1 MLTFHKGAA
10 GGRQAAQARAEY
22 YGENTVPEHA
32 SALADYYLRGV
43 ARSEANCTAAI
54 PRQDMAPHVAE
65 ALGMDITQTAT
76 AAEVTNLML
85 GLRADGAE
93 IAGRSKVPVQKNNE
107 RIVWADFTFSA
118 PKSASIAMALAPTDA
133 ERHMIAGAHRD
144 AWMAAMAHLESIVA
158 HARKGAGGSKG
169 SIPGKLGWVSYDHYT
184 ARPSIHIPHTEADG
198 TKTTLIQTVHNRKVP
213 ADMQLHTHVVTPTAV
228 FCDDG
233 TVGSVDSL
241 AMHDRVHE
249 VGAYYQAH
257 LATNLRALGVDVVLD
272 EKTESARLT
281 AVPEPLSNLFS
292 KRSQDGEAEARKM
305 VAEMGRDW
313 DSMHSLELAGLV
325 KWGTRTAR
333 QTKDTSEIEG
343 DLAAWQAQAKAAG
356 YEHRSVVDLE
366 AKGRLPPSEQ
376 DRLTRG
382 YLAALPVLEKQLTR
396 RATMYGSVARVAA
409 ARGLIASG
417 VESAADIDRI
427 TAAMREHGVRQDGQ
441 QVPLMWA
448 KVPTTG
454 DEADVGGRI
463 ARVKITTTRHVEM
476 EQEAMTLAAA
486 AAADVSGA
494 LTTGQID
501 RAVRDVVARDG
512 LDFTSEHGL
521 EQRRV
526 MEAIGTS
533 GRFAAAVGV
542 AGAGKTTLLRPL
554 VEAWTAPPEHQGD
567 ERTVYGTALST
578 RQAEALADAGI
589 KSANTM
595 PIAALLDRATTG
607 AITLNER
614 SVVVVDE
621 MSQIGTAQALGLLR
635 LRTAFGFSIAA
646 IGDDRQNQ
654 SIEAGSTIKLM
665 RNALGANAV
674 PELESSVRQL
684 QKRDRETALL
694 FRQGNAEAGIA
705 RLQEDGHAILVPGGH
720 RQVVEATA
728 DLWKARTAANAGRA
742 DYTLTV
748 SAPTNN
754 DARTIGAVIRERRR
768 STGAVGPDQVI
779 IAAADQNGAE
789 YELPLAVGD
798 RVRLFAR
805 TPASFGGRGGNLGNN
820 GSIAEVERIE
830 ANGLQLRN
838 RQGNSGFVQWD
849 TLRDPKS
856 ERVRLT
862 YGDVLSID
870 AIQGNTSTE
879 HIDAMPSGSQAVNS
893 YKSYVAK
900 SRSRETTWMIVSDGR
915 ERSEIMDRRAQ
926 GNADPV
932 LETDVWK
939 NVARNLSRLPEKELA
954 TDLVDRADQ
963 MHTGT
968 VRSLA
973 TAFQPSQQREAEGQS
988 GTTFHRSYAAAQD
1001 AKTTGHTAPAMAQA
1015 AATNATE
1022 TANAVRRIAG
1032 PSKAQTRLETQ
1043 TARRSTRNPAA
1054 RPKHQSQAPPRPPMS
1069 QTEVQAEFADALHRA
1084 GLRPKGAPI
1093 MDGQWHR
1100 TEVDGAK
1107 KGRLSGSY
1115 IAYTDGRPAG
1125 YILNRKTGYGDQWR
1139 ASGSF
1144 REQTAAERDQE
1155 RLRVTAQR
1163 AAREKERNAR
1173 QAGAA
1178 AKATKVWN
1186 CARPAASTHPY
1197 LKRKGVGAHGL
1208 RQTGSKL
1215 VVPMQDIEGKLW
1227 GVQSI
1232 MPDGSKL
1239 YPKGGRSQG
1248 TFAALGELRQGEPVI
1263 LAEGFAT
1270 AATMREATGLTVLA
1284 TFDSGN
1290 LEAVA
1295 RAVRERDP
1303 TRVIVIAADNDH
1315 HLPRRDVPLPNVG
1328 MEKGRAAADAIGA
1341 VFLAPDF
1348 KLTDD
1353 GTDWNDYAALHG
1365 KAAVRAFA
1373 QEALQAHGIPLPS
1386 VTQAQRDAA
1395 RQQSRSGPHGV
1406 GQDQARAA
1414 QEAARRTQERGQS
1427 NGPHLSA

>member
-10 GGRQAAQARAEY
+10 GGRQAAQAMAEY

-32 SALADYYLRGV
+32 STLADYYLRGV
-43 ARSEANCTAAI
+43 ARSEADCTAAI
-54 PRQDMAPHVAE
+54 PRQDMAPHVAA
-65 ALGMDITQTAT
+65 ALGIDINRTAT
-76 AAEVTNLML
+76 VAEVTNLML
-85 GLRADGAE
+85 GLQANGKE
-93 IAGRSKVPVQKNNE
+93 IAGRSKVPAQE
-107 RIVWADFTFSA
+107 GRDRIVWADFTFSA
-118 PKSASIAMALAPTDA
+118 PKSASVAMALAPTDA

-144 AWMAAMAHLESIVA
+144 AWMAGMAHLETIIA

-257 LATNLRALGVDVVLD
+257 LATNLRALGIDVVLD

-281 AVPEPLSNLFS
+281 AVPEPISNLFS
-292 KRSQDGEAEARKM
+292 KRSYDGEAEARKM

-313 DSMHSLELAGLV
+313 DSMPSLELASLV

-333 QTKDTSEIEG
+333 RTKDTSEIEG
-343 DLAAWQAQAKAAG
+343 DVAAWKAQAKAAG
-356 YEHRSVVDLE
+356 YEHRSVVDPE

-417 VESAADIDRI
+417 VESARDIDRI

-448 KVPTTG
+448 KVPTVE
-454 DEADVGGRI
+454 DEVSTGGRI

-476 EQEAMTLAAA
+476 EQEAATLAAA
-486 AAADVSGA
+486 AAADHSGA

-501 RAVRDVVARDG
+501 RAVRDVVARDR

-521 EQRRV
+521 AQRRV

-542 AGAGKTTLLRPL
+542 AGAGKSTLLRPL
-554 VEAWTAPPEHQGD
+554 VEAWTAPPERQGD

-578 RQAEALADAGI
+578 RQAEALADGGI
-589 KSANTM
+589 APANTM
-595 PIAALLDRATTG
+595 PIAALLDRAATG

-621 MSQIGTAQALGLLR
+621 LSQIGTAQALALLR
-635 LRTAFGFSIAA
+635 LRAAFGFSIAA

-654 SIEAGSTIKLM
+654 AIEAGSTIKLM
-665 RNALGANAV
+665 RNALGADTV

-705 RLQEDGHAILVPGGH
+705 RMQEDGHVILVPGGH
-720 RQVVEATA
+720 RQAVEATA
-728 DLWKARTAANAGRA
+728 DLWAARTAANAGRA
-742 DYTLTV
+742 GYMLTV

-754 DARTIGAVIRERRR
+754 DARAIGAAIRERRR
-768 STGAVGPDQVI
+768 STGAVGPDQVTV
-779 IAAADQNGAE
+779 AASDQNRVE
-789 YELPLAVGD
+789 YDLPLAVGD

-820 GSIAEVERIE
+820 GSVVEVEGID
-830 ANGLQLRN
+830 AKGLQLRN
-838 RQGNSGFVQWD
+838 RTGNSGFVRWD
-849 TLRDPKS
+849 TLRDPQS
-856 ERVRLT
+856 GRVRLT

-870 AIQGNTSTE
+870 AIQGNTSTD
-879 HIDAMPSGSQAVNS
+879 HIDALPSGSQAVNS
-893 YKSYVAK
+893 FKSYVAK
-900 SRSRETTWMIVSDGR
+900 SRARETTWMVVSDGR
-915 ERSEIMDRRAQ
+915 ERSEIVDRRAL
-926 GNADPV
+926 GTTAPIVEEDI
-932 LETDVWK
+932 WK

-954 TDLVDRADQ
+954 TDLLDRASQ
-963 MHTGT
+963 VHTGM

-973 TAFQPSQQREAEGQS
+973 TAFQPIQQREADKQD
-988 GTTFHRSYAAAQD
+988 GTKFHRSYAEAQD
-1001 AKTTGHTAPAMAQA
+1001 TRATGRVAPAMAQA
-1015 AATNATE
+1015 AAANATE
-1022 TANAVRRIAG
+1022 TADAVRRIAG
-1032 PSKAQTRLETQ
+1032 PSKAQARLETQ
-1043 TARRSTRNPAA
+1043 AARRSTRNASQ
-1054 RPKHQSQAPPRPPMS
+1054 RPKQQPQLRKPPLS
-1069 QTEVQAEFADALHRA
+1069 QTEVQADFADALHRA
-1084 GLRPKGAPI
+1084 GLRPRGAPI

-1100 TEVDGAK
+1100 TEVEGAK
-1107 KGRLSGSY
+1107 RGRLSGSY
-1115 IAYTDGRPAG
+1115 IGHADGTPAG
-1125 YILNRKTGYGDQWR
+1125 YIVNRKTGHKDAWR
-1139 ASGSF
+1139 ASGSP
-1144 REQTAAERDQE
+1144 REQTAAERDQDG
-1155 RLRVTAQR
+1155 LRVAAQR
-1163 AAREKERNAR
+1163 AARERERNAR
-1173 QAGAA
+1173 QASAAAGAA
-1178 AKATKVWN
+1178 AVWSHTRA
-1186 CARPAASTHPY
+1186 ARPTHPY
-1197 LKRKGVGAHGL
+1197 LTRKGISAHGL
-1208 RQTGSKL
+1208 RQSGSKL
-1215 VVPMQDIEGKLW
+1215 VVPMRDIEGKLW
-1227 GVQSI
+1227 GVQTI
-1232 MPDGSKL
+1232 KPDGVKL
-1239 YPKGGRSQG
+1239 YPKGGRIQG
-1248 TFAALGELRQGEPVI
+1248 TFALLGEMRQGEPVI
-1263 LAEGFAT
+1263 LTEGLAT
-1270 AATMREATGLTVLA
+1270 AATMHEATGLAALA
-1284 TFDSGN
+1284 AFDSGN
-1290 LEAVA
+1290 LIAVA
-1295 RAVRERDP
+1295 RAIREREP
-1303 TRVIVIAADNDH
+1303 NRLIIVAADNDH

-1328 MEKGRAAADAIGA
+1328 MEKGRAAADAVGG

-1348 KLTDD
+1348 KLTDAGSD
-1353 GTDWNDYAALHG
+1353 FNDYAAQHG
-1365 KAAVRAFA
+1365 KAAVRALT
-1373 QEALQAHGIPLPS
+1373 QEALQAHGVALPS
-1386 VTQAQRDAA
+1386 VSQAQRDAA
-1395 RQQSRSGPHGV
+1395 RQQSRSGPHGAS
-1406 GQDQARAA
+1406 QDQARAA
-1414 QEAARRTQERGQS
+1414 QEAARRAQERGPS
-1427 NGPHLSA
+1427 NGPHL